1 VQVTPRVPSGR
12 TIQSCVLEGN
22 VEAGIGIYSSDV
34 TVQSTL
40 IRGTTA
46 NAQDQFGDGIL
57 VLPDIDGGPS
67 QVTLMGNRIEAS
79 ARAGL
84 SNFGSTITFVSNA
97 LVCSA
102 FDIEGEEHMGAAFSF
117 DNQGG
122 NVCGCPEANGKC
134 KVLSAGL
141 APPKPLDPPPPP
153 P

>member
-46 NAQDQFGDGIL
+46 NAQDQFGDGI
-57 VLPDIDGGPS
+57 VVITEAGSDPS
-67 QVTLMGNRIEAS
+67 QVTLTGNRIEAS
-79 ARAGL
+79 ERAGL
-84 SNFGSTITFVSNA
+84 SNFGGAVAFASNA

-122 NVCGCPEANGKC
+122 NVCGCPEANAKC
-134 KVLSAGL
+134 KVVSVGL
-141 APPKPLDPPPPP
+141 APPKPLPPP
-153 P
+153 